1 MSTEQDIEKRELKN
15 EIMVLRNENR
25 GYETELTR
33 LRREQVASDN
43 QRIADQIRFVEESK
57 FSNDRQI
64 ESKEMQI
71 LEVQRQINKQG
82 KARQHLCRFI

>member
-25 GYETELTR
+25 GHVTELTR

-64 ESKEMQI
+64 EEKEKQI
-71 LEVQRQINKQG
+71 TGLINKQG
-82 KARQHLCRFI
+82 KTRQLLCRFI

>member
-64 ESKEMQI
+64 EEKEKQI
-71 LEVQRQINKQG
+71 TGLINKQG
-82 KARQHLCRFI
+82 KTRQLLCRFI

>member
-1 MSTEQDIEKRELKN
+1 MSTEQDIEKREN

-25 GYETELTR
+25 GHVTELTR

-64 ESKEMQI
+64 EEKEKQI
-71 LEVQRQINKQG
+71 TGLINKQG
-82 KARQHLCRFI
+82 KTRQLLCRFI

>member
-33 LRREQVASDN
+33 LRREQVTSDN

-64 ESKEMQI
+64 EEKEKQI
-71 LEVQRQINKQG
+71 TGLINKQG
-82 KARQHLCRFI
+82 KTRQLLCRFI